1 MDENGE
7 NLVLKNEKYVGG
19 GLNDGYITI
28 TSPTKADRNAESVC
42 RI

>member
-7 NLVLKNEKYVGG
+7 NIVLRNEKYVGG

-28 TSPTKADRNAESVC
+28 TSPTKADRNV
-42 RI
+42 